1 LAKEVAVD
9 AQQLSELLVDN
20 YTLGELEERL
30 DLTTGDVQFGLEEYV
45 ENNFVEVQ
53 QMLREDLY
61 L

>member
-1 LAKEVAVD
+1 VD
-9 AQQLSELLVDN
+9 AQQLSELLVNN

-30 DLTTGDVQFGLEEYV
+30 DLTTGDIQYGLEEYV